1 MMKKKKTISV
11 RLTVAALGVMM
22 LVMVIIVVSYY
33 ATKLNN
39 VSKSDEELYYEKLY
53 TVSSELLN
61 ADRDFY
67 QSMLAATQYYDLVN
81 GYGDVPAGEMETTM
95 KNALSDYKTNKE
107 QVIDHVDSVISIA
120 SQDPDLYTNTILD
133 GSPKNFQ
140 QYAAEFKSD
149 LAKWEASYDV
159 ENNSGNWQYFN
170 NGFETTRTALSK
182 MSDINEQ
189 WAVNEKEMQQA
200 KIHKDI
206 ISSSI
211 GIVLVILI
219 VAAIYVIVIRNM
231 RLSISD
237 MQASIANVAGGDFAT
252 LVAANSKFT
261 EFCNVEEQI
270 EDMRSRLQSALLE
283 VTKCADSVDEKAEN
297 TKSSIGDSQET
308 TNNISSASNDLAQGA
323 MVMAEDVQTTSG
335 ITVDLGESIDRV
347 QVAADDNL
355 VKVKSLYEES
365 VKVQERLKE
374 IRKADEATDAKAGQ
388 VADSVGKTAEV
399 VDEIS
404 KAAEGI
410 IAIASQTNL
419 LALNA
424 SIEAA
429 RAGEA
434 GQGFAVVANNI
445 KTLAE
450 ESNNMAGEITNML
463 NVITNYSNENK
474 NLTASIKE
482 ATTAESEALTQM
494 TGEFDDMLAMLRDMQ
509 EGNEQIAALVDTMTQ
524 GKDQIV
530 NSVESLSSISEENA
544 ASTQETSASIAQL
557 NMNMESVVSE
567 AEALGEIA
575 AQLKANVAVFK
586 V

>member
-1 MMKKKKTISV
+1 MKKKTISV
-11 RLTVAALGVMM
+11 RLTVAGLGVIM
-22 LVMVIIVVSYY
+22 LILVIAVVSYY

-39 VSKSDEELYYEKLY
+39 VANSDEELYYEKLY
-53 TVSSELLN
+53 GVSMNLIN

-67 QSMLAATQYYDLVN
+67 QSMLGATQYYDLVN
-81 GYGDVPAGEMETTM
+81 GFGDIPTSELDNTLKT
-95 KNALSDYKTNKE
+95 KLSDYKSNKQ
-107 QVIDHVDSVISIA
+107 QVIDNVDAAIAVA
-120 SQDPDLYTNTILD
+120 SQDPDLYTGTILD

-140 QYAAEFKSD
+140 QYASEFKSD
-149 LAKWEASYDV
+149 MAKWEASFDV
-159 ENNSGNWQYFN
+159 EANAGNWQYFN
-170 NGFETTRTALSK
+170 TGFETTRKALSD
-182 MSDINEQ
+182 MTDITEQ
-189 WAVNEKEMQQA
+189 WAVNEKDMQQA
-200 KIHKDI
+200 KIHRDI
-206 ISSSI
+206 ISSS
-211 GIVLVILI
+211 VLIVILI
-219 VAAIYVIVIRNM
+219 ICVVVFYVIVIRNM

-237 MQASIANVAGGDFAT
+237 MEQSIEKVAAGDFAT
-252 LVAANSKFT
+252 PVDASSKFT
-261 EFCNVEEQI
+261 EFFNVESRI
-270 EDMRSRLQSALLE
+270 EEMRSHLQSALLE
-283 VTKCADSVDEKAEN
+283 VTRCADSVDERAEN
-297 TKSSIGDSQET
+297 TKTSIGDSQET
-308 TNNISSASNDLAQGA
+308 TNNISAASNDLAQGA

-463 NVITNYSNENK
+463 NIITDYSNENK

-494 TGEFDDMLAMLRDMQ
+494 TEEFDDMLSMLRDMQ
-509 EGNEQIAALVDTMTQ
+509 SGNEQIASLVDTMTQ
-524 GKDQIV
+524 GKEQIV

-544 ASTQETSASIAQL
+544 ASTQETSASISQL
-557 NMNMESVVSE
+557 NMNMENVVSE